1 MYPYSDLE
9 EVNVLEHHSIQHR
22 PKYCILQ
29 LYQKHVYDPTKYC
42 ITNCSKNNN
51 NDSQIKQWYFLS
63 AQQIF
68 VNLSFRF
75 LSALNSILC
84 YSELE
89 KMTSDYRKGFKPE
102 KQIYY
107 YIR

>member
-1 MYPYSDLE
+1 M
-9 EVNVLEHHSIQHR
+9 
-22 PKYCILQ
+22 
-29 LYQKHVYDPTKYC
+29 
-42 ITNCSKNNN
+42 
-51 NDSQIKQWYFLS
+51 KQRYFLS

-68 VNLSFRF
+68 VNLSFCF

-89 KMTSDYRKGFKPE
+89 KMTSDYHKGFKPE